1 MRVEDS
7 GDGFDLHQK
16 VKLMKEGKKYYE
28 KYGRGMNVF
37 NKTNDLVYRLE
48 CFVEKYK
55 LFLIILSA
63 AFLIALPFLTD
74 SVYVTRILTLICIYV
89 VLGLSMNILS
99 GQLGIMSLGQAG
111 FMGVGAFTG
120 AVLMTR
126 FQGWQFLTAAP
137 IAAIIAGFL
146 GFIIGITS
154 LRLSGAYL
162 AIVTLGFGEI
172 MRMVFLNWTP
182 VTGGALGIRNI
193 PKPVVFGME
202 LSMANKGM
210 YFLSLIIAI
219 LVGLLCWSL
228 TKSKYGRAFYAI
240 KQDDLASSLVGIEVT
255 RYKILGFVI
264 STMICGFIGVLYAQM
279 QRFIDSNSFIG
290 DMSILIVSVVVIGGM
305 GTIRGPVIGAILLVT
320 LPEVLQFMYQYRFIV
335 YGALLVLMMIY
346 RPSGLLGW
354 QSPLPYKL
362 PKGTEKIL
370 TATSNTSSQ
379 KTTKKLRKG
388 NLV

>member
-1 MRVEDS
+1 
-7 GDGFDLHQK
+7 
-16 VKLMKEGKKYYE
+16 MKKQNTTE
-28 KYGRGMNVF
+28 